1 MSERI
6 VLKRPRHGWARTPQE
21 RFDDRLNSGI
31 VVCIGLCFFAAV
43 SISMIGITITT
54 IEHVLAYFS

>member
-31 VVCIGLCFFAAV
+31 VVCLGLSFFAAT
-43 SISMIGITITT
+43 SISMIGILITT
-54 IEHVLAYFS
+54 IEHVLAHFS